1 MSFDVKYDEQ
11 GNVIIPAPIVQE
23 PEVQTTSAYYAQ
35 PEVQEEPES
44 SNEETADTNT
54 SQHAAKSNNIQE
66 NFARLR
72 QKAEAAE
79 RRNEELER
87 QLAAQQ
93 QEPEED
99 LSISMNDDDLAEG
112 RHLAKVDKKIRKL
125 EAKLSQYE
133 YQNNQVAVEHKIKA
147 QYPDFYEVVSSENVQ
162 RLQDEY
168 PEILATLRSSKDLYA
183 QGVSAYTM
191 IKKLGIV
198 PDDGMASLNRIKVNT
213 VKPRTAASISTQ
225 RGETPLA
232 KANPFAEGLTPE
244 LKAALLKEMND
255 SVRNKF

>member
-1 MSFDVKYDEQ
+1 MSFDVKYDEK
-11 GNVIIPAPIVQE
+11 GNVISPAPIAEEQ
-23 PEVQTTSAYYAQ
+23 PTSAYYAQ
-35 PEVQEEPES
+35 PEVPEEPEAQQEI
-44 SNEETADTNT
+44 EEST
-54 SQHAAKSNNIQE
+54 QE
-66 NFARLR
+66 VEQPAQKPNSAQESFARLR

-79 RRNEELER
+79 RRAAELER

-112 RHLAKVDKKIRKL
+112 RHLTKVDKKIRKL

-133 YQNNQVAVEHKIKA
+133 QYNNQLAIENRIKA
-147 QYPDFYEVVSSENVQ
+147 QYPDFNDVVSVENVQ

-168 PEILATLRSSKDLYA
+168 PEILATLRSSQDMYA

-198 PDDGMASLNRIKVNT
+198 PDDGMASLNKIKSNT
-213 VKPRTAASISTQ
+213 AKPRTAASISTQ

-255 SVRNKF
+255 AMRNKY